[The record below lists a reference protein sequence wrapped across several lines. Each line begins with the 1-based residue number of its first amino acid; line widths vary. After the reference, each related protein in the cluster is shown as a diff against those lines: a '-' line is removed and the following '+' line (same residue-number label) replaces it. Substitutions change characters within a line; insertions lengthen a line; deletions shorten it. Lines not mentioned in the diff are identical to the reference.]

1 MPSFLYPTV
10 KQPDKERDDLM
21 SIILAIEPQPRKKD
35 QYTLTLDDDRCFSVN
50 KEIIVKYRLQS
61 GTEINEEQLRSRIW
75 EANVKTASDLALNY
89 LTYRSRT
96 KKQLYDYLKRK
107 GFEESELE
115 EVIRRMEEYRFL
127 DDGEFARRWVQSKKT
142 GKPVG
147 RRKIAYE
154 LKSKGI
160 AQDVL
165 ESALD
170 TLTVEEEQQQACKL
184 AEKAALKY
192 RHLPYRQ
199 RMAKISQAL
208 LRRGFDWEIISCALR
223 YISGEENEAESPD
236 LWLDS

>member
-1 MPSFLYPTV
+1 MIVTWPLPGINPVS
-10 KQPDKERDDLM
+10 
-21 SIILAIEPQPRKKD
+21 
-35 QYTLTLDDDRCFSVN
+35 YTHLD
-50 KEIIVKYRLQS
+50 EA
-61 GTEINEEQLRSRIW
+61 QLRSRIW

-107 GFEESELE
+107 GFEESALE

-165 ESALD
+165 CLLYTSSDIGGVDE
-170 TLTVEEEQQQACKL
+170 
-184 AEKAALKY
+184 
-192 RHLPYRQ
+192 RLPYP
-199 RMAKISQAL
+199 KL
-208 LRRGFDWEIISCALR
+208 LQEIREGNITHLMSTDRVIVGLR
-223 YISGEENEAESPD
+223 KGSSIPVES
-236 LWLDS
+236 LSLIHI